1 MNRDNYIGGS
11 ISTRLYEKNLLSRN
25 DLERLNDYDDL
36 EDVLGALNDSSY
48 REAIQELNRPEEYE
62 KILENELAK
71 SYDLIESTSGKENL
85 LQYFRE
91 KYNFHNLK
99 VMVREIAQDEAYG
112 HLYSD
117 VGNLDLAYIKR
128 MLSDEDDKELGFLE
142 SLDID
147 GYNRIEKED
156 NPNDDYLDYAKDAL
170 DKFYETNN
178 PKYIDMTLDK
188 RYYEQLLKDANDI
201 GLEDLIKYTKER
213 IDLINVKTLMRI
225 KAQDISIED
234 LKDALIDGGY
244 IKLEKFDDLYSDSI
258 SQIPSMLADE
268 NIYDYIEK
276 AIDPDKSM
284 DENLLDLEKA
294 IDDHQMDY
302 SRKAKS
308 LTYGPEVLI
317 NYIIS
322 KETEI
327 KNLRIILVSKLNS
340 LPKEFTLERLREA
353 YA

>member
-11 ISTRLYEKNLLSRN
+11 ISTRLYEKNLLTRN
-25 DLERLNDYDDL
+25 DLERLNDYDTL
-36 EDVLGALNDSSY
+36 GEVLGALNDSSY
-48 REAIQELNRPEEYE
+48 REAIQSLNRDEEYE
-62 KILENELAK
+62 NILDSELK
-71 SYDLIESTSGKENL
+71 NSYELIESTSGEKEL

-99 VMVREIAQDEAYG
+99 VMVREIVQSETYT

-117 VGNLDLAYIKR
+117 VGNIDLTYIKK
-128 MLSDEDDKELGFLE
+128 MLSDEDNIEVGFLE
-142 SLDID
+142 SLDIE
-147 GYNRIEKED
+147 GYEPFNKSV
-156 NPNDDYLDYAKDAL
+156 NPNDTYLDYAKDSL
-170 DKFYETNN
+170 NRFRETNN
-178 PKYIDMTLDK
+178 PRYIDVVLDK
-188 RYYEQLLKDANDI
+188 HYYEQLLKDAKEI
-201 GLEDLIKYTKER
+201 DLDELTKYTKER

-225 KAQDISIED
+225 KAQEGSLDD

-244 IKLEKFDDLYSDSI
+244 IDLERFDDFYAVDI
-258 SQIPSMLADE
+258 NQIVVKLSNE
-268 NIYDYIEK
+268 NINKYLVN
-276 AIDPDKSM
+276 AIDNDKSM
-284 DENLLDLEKA
+284 DENLLDLEKS

-308 LTYGPEVLI
+308 MTYGPEILM